1 MSGFIGAA
9 LPTNGLLVVDDRRC
23 LDEALAGVDF
33 ATPMLVPLNVRDAD
47 TLYEPGSGAYISPWW
62 PTPGGLLGSGALDAA
77 APANRGWGTYYPVSG
92 ANGRLAISGYTRD
105 AAGGILPF
113 CTVKLFRSA
122 NDVLQTT
129 VTSDGNGYYVAT
141 TSYADAHYLVV
152 YRVGPPDI
160 AGTTVNTLM
169 PG

>member
-9 LPTNGLLVVDDRRC
+9 LPTTGLLVVDDRRC
-23 LDEALAGVDF
+23 LDEALAGVVL
-33 ATPMLVPLNVRDAD
+33 ATPALVPLNVMDPD
-47 TLYEPGSGAYISPWW
+47 TCLEPGSGAYISPWW
-62 PTPGGLLGSGALDAA
+62 PTPGGLLGSGGLADA
-77 APANRGWGTYYPVSG
+77 APASRGWGTYYPVSG
-92 ANGRLAISGYTRD
+92 ANGRLAISGFTRD
-105 AAGGILPF
+105 AAGGILPG
-113 CTVKLFRSA
+113 CVVKLFRTA
-122 NDVLQTT
+122 DDVLQTT

-141 TSYADAHYLVV
+141 TSYADSHYLVV